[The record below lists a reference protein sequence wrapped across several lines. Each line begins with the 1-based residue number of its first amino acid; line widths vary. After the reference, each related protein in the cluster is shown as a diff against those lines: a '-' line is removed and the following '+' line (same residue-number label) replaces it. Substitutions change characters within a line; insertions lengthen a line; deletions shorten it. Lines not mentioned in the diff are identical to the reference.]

1 MITLADKPKKPLSRG
16 FFIPNSNKLNTT
28 FVSPI
33 NEKDMENPFET
44 QSAQPRRPAFL
55 TVICILTFIGSGWGV
70 VSGVM
75 KLFTANLMNSNM
87 QIDTYSSMMGDVE
100 DNSLATQML
109 QSTMETFQTT
119 AIHAKEIATMN
130 LVLSLMSLLGAILMF
145 NQRRLG
151 FYFYAVAQVL
161 MLFVIPYFAGFSMM
175 TVIGTVGSGFIT
187 LIFIILYAVNLKHM
201 H

>member
-1 MITLADKPKKPLSRG
+1 MNGDLYMETY
-16 FFIPNSNKLNTT
+16 NSMVGDIESDPYGL
-28 FVSPI
+28 
-33 NEKDMENPFET
+33 T
-44 QSAQPRRPAFL
+44 QSIVDQL
-55 TVICILTFIGSGWGV
+55 ST
-70 VSGVM
+70 
-75 KLFTANLMNSNM
+75 
-87 QIDTYSSMMGDVE
+87 
-100 DNSLATQML
+100 SLA
-109 QSTMETFQTT
+109 
-119 AIHAKEIATMN
+119 HGKEIATMN
-130 LVLSLMSLLGAILMF
+130 LVLSLISLLGAILMF

>member
-1 MITLADKPKKPLSRG
+1 
-16 FFIPNSNKLNTT
+16 
-28 FVSPI
+28 
-33 NEKDMENPFET
+33 
-44 QSAQPRRPAFL
+44 
-55 TVICILTFIGSGWGV
+55 
-70 VSGVM
+70 M
-75 KLFTANLMNSNM
+75 KLFTADLMNSNM

-100 DNSLATQML
+100 DNSLATQMF